1 MAQPFL
7 TQDFHPRWSTLDIAC
22 IQADITTALKKAES
36 NINDLADQDRGKM
49 NFDSVVIGLDD
60 ATRPLNE
67 AWGLVQHLD
76 SLCNSPALREAHNA
90 MLTQVSS
97 FFAKIPLNDHL
108 WDLLETYSITEEA
121 RSLPPIKKRAL
132 FDTF

>member
-60 ATRPLNE
+60 ATRPLNVAKKLIAE
-67 AWGLVQHLD
+67 AFAFTCAFDD
-76 SLCNSPALREAHNA
+76 SWNVGDYELGC
-90 MLTQVSS
+90 VV
-97 FFAKIPLNDHL
+97 
-108 WDLLETYSITEEA
+108 
-121 RSLPPIKKRAL
+121 
-132 FDTF
+132 